1 MNELE
6 MERLV
11 ESVLQRVLS
20 SMGTTPAAPS
30 CDEGKPRYLVIGN
43 PDGVPGKL
51 QGQAVLIPG
60 DEAACANILRYQ
72 KVIIEHLEL
81 IQLVDIAQGRP
92 SDAACCAVLQA
103 LLNGIEV
110 VLLETALPHRA
121 YAGKSSTG
129 LYALLEGYVRS
140 IQAFGVKLLTRER
153 MAEPAVKPVRPP
165 KYQAPPP
172 APAATSAKPNAER
185 LITESIALSMA
196 AAAEG
201 TVCIAPDAILT
212 PSARDVFAA
221 ARLTVTRGQ
230 G

>member
-1 MNELE
+1 MNDLE

-11 ESVLQRVLS
+11 ASVVQRVLA
-20 SMGTTPAAPS
+20 TLEPTVAASP
-30 CDEGKPRYLVIGN
+30 CDAGKPRYLVIGS
-43 PDGVPGKL
+43 PDGVPAKL
-51 QGQAVLIPG
+51 RGQAVLVAG
-60 DEAACANILRYQ
+60 DETACAGILQYQ
-72 KVIIEHLEL
+72 KVIIENLEL

-110 VLLETALPHRA
+110 VMLETALPHRA

-172 APAATSAKPNAER
+172 VPAATSARPNAER

-196 AAAEG
+196 SGAEG
-201 TVCIAPDAILT
+201 TVRIAPDAILT

-221 ARLTVTRGQ
+221 ARLTVTREPG
-230 G
+230 